1 MERSLLCAFILIKKD
16 KSLESKEI
24 NKTFIFF
31 MNGGVNTI
39 KDLCK

>member
-1 MERSLLCAFILIKKD
+1 MKRTLICVFILIKKD

-24 NKTFIFF
+24 SKTLF